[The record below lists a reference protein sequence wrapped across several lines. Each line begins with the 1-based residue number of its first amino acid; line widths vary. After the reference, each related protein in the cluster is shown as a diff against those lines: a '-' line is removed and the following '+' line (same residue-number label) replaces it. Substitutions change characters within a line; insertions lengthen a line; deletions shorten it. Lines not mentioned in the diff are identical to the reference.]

1 MRFFKLAEG
10 FREDWHSRRNK
21 YWVFAAVLMSV
32 ALTLVLVGKAS
43 PLRGDAEHYLAGE
56 GSYGLTFGV
65 GERYVQEFRP
75 DYAKLKSVGIV
86 VELQKPKAAANDG
99 QETAEQIGQTGG
111 QAKEDTSGGV
121 RLGIADSAGVELWT
135 RELAA
140 SELSAGVYTDVA
152 ADLELSAG
160 KSYYLTAESFLEE
173 TLSPELVVCSTD
185 YELRENRSLAGRE
198 ELAGTQFLTRYRYEN
213 VLPVGTAVKAILLVL
228 LAALGIAVGLPG
240 DGRVRAVAAVLLL
253 AAGPFVLGRRLELLL
268 PTNVLLPHAMKWNVG
283 LMFLFELI
291 MLLCTL
297 SKRFTIV
304 FCNIVLT
311 ILYCA
316 NYFVYAFRGTYL
328 KANELTAIGTAA
340 DVAGKYRFEPNSH
353 MAMCWCI
360 AAVFVVWGM
369 CAGRPGRA
377 FEQREAAGQSTQIRR
392 FRFSWKWLLAHGVG
406 LVLGIALMSGAGHV
420 LLDTELLLEHGFS
433 YYSGIN
439 SEYTYYFD
447 GYLVGSILNIRYS
460 RITEPEGYSVRRV
473 EEILSAWRSAGEDG
487 AENAG
492 YESAGDGQGSAAK
505 DFVQR
510 LPHIILIMNESW
522 SDLRVN
528 GNLELSR
535 ENLSFTNSLRE
546 NTVKGYVNASVLG
559 GGTANSE
566 FEVFTG
572 CAMGF
577 LPDSYYAYQQ
587 AVTHSMPSM
596 VSHLREMG
604 YSTVSMHPERALN
617 WRRNVVYDY
626 LGFERQLWKED
637 FEGAEVIHS
646 GVSDAETFRRVEEL
660 YEDREEGERLFI
672 FDLTMQNHGYYRK
685 SNVERTVEAVN
696 VDCDEADLYLSLVYE
711 TDRAFGEL
719 VEYFEKETEPVVIC
733 MFGDHQPKFE
743 AEDFYEDIYRQTEG
757 LTEVDK
763 KRNLYKT
770 PFVIWANYDIEEA
783 EGLDIGM
790 SYLGVLLQQTA
801 GIGLTPYASFLAA
814 QMEEYPVITVNGYV
828 DSQGNYSNWSGSGEE
843 FPDYRMLQYNYL
855 FDNDIVEWGY

>member
-1 MRFFKLAEG
+1 MRFFKLAER

-21 YWVFAAVLMSV
+21 YWVLAAALLAVVLTV
-32 ALTLVLVGKAS
+32 LLVGKSS
-43 PLRGDAEHYLAGE
+43 PLREDAEHYLAGE
-56 GSYGLTFGV
+56 GSYGLAFGV
-65 GERYVQEFRP
+65 GEQYVQEFRP
-75 DYAKLKSVGIV
+75 QYGKLKSVGIV
-86 VELQKPKAAANDG
+86 VDMQKTAEREADG
-99 QETAEQIGQTGG
+99 QETAEQDGG
-111 QAKEDTSGGV
+111 QAEEQTPGSV
-121 RLGIADSAGVELWT
+121 RLGIVDGAGLELWSK
-135 RELAA
+135 ELLAA
-140 SELSAGVYTDVA
+140 ELSAGVYTDV
-152 ADLELSAG
+152 DVNLELSAG
-160 KSYYLTAESFLEE
+160 KTYYLTAESFLVE

-198 ELAGTQFLTRYRYEN
+198 EIAGTQLLTRYRY
-213 VLPVGTAVKAILLVL
+213 VDALLPGTAAKALLLVF
-228 LAALGIAVGLPG
+228 LAALGIAVGLPA
-240 DGRVRAVAAVLLL
+240 DRRIRAAVSVVLL

-291 MLLCTL
+291 VLLCTL
-297 SKRFTIV
+297 SERFTIV
-304 FCNIVLT
+304 FCNIALT

-328 KANELTAIGTAA
+328 KANEFTAIGTAV
-340 DVAGKYRFEPNSH
+340 DVAGKYRFQPDSH
-353 MAMCWCI
+353 MTMCWCI
-360 AAVFVVWGM
+360 AAVLVVWGM
-369 CAGRPGRA
+369 CTGKPGKVS
-377 FEQREAAGQSTQIRR
+377 EQRREPGQSIRIGKL
-392 FRFSWKWLLAHGVG
+392 RFSWKGILVHGLG
-406 LVLGIALMSGAGHV
+406 LVLGIALLSGARHV

-447 GYLVGSILNIRYS
+447 GYLVGSMLNIRYS
-460 RITEPEGYSVRRV
+460 RITEPAGYSVRRV
-473 EEILSAWRSAGEDG
+473 EEILSAYREGG
-487 AENAG
+487 QENSEG
-492 YESAGDGQGSAAK
+492 SQGSVAP
-505 DFVQR
+505 DVSQE

-528 GNLELSR
+528 GNLELSQ
-535 ENLSFTNSLRE
+535 ENLSFTKSLRE

-587 AVTHSMPSM
+587 AVTHPMPSM
-596 VSHLREMG
+596 VSHLQDLG

-617 WRRNVVYDY
+617 WRRNVVYNY
-626 LGFERQLWKED
+626 LSFERRFWKED

-646 GVSDAETFRRVEEL
+646 GVSDAETFRKVEEL
-660 YEDREEGERLFI
+660 YENRAEGEKLFI

-719 VEYFEKETEPVVIC
+719 VQYFEKEQEPVVIC

-743 AEDFYEDIYRQTEG
+743 TEDFYEDIYRQTEG

-770 PFVIWANYDIEEA
+770 PFVIWANYDIPEA
-783 EGLDIGM
+783 EGLDISM

-801 GIGLTPYASFLAA
+801 GVEMTPYFRFLAG
-814 QMEEYPVITVNGYV
+814 QMEEYPVVTVNGYV
-828 DSQGNYSNWSGSGEE
+828 DREGNYSNWSGSGEE

-855 FDNDIVEWGY
+855 FDNNIVEWGY

>member
-1 MRFFKLAEG
+1 MRFLELAG
-10 FREDWHSRRNK
+10 KCREDWQSRRNK
-21 YWVFAAVLMSV
+21 YWVLASVLVFAVLSV
-32 ALTLVLVGKAS
+32 LLVGGDS
-43 PLRGDAEHYLAGE
+43 PLREDAEHYLAGE
-56 GSYGLTFGV
+56 GSYGLAFGS
-65 GERYVQEFRP
+65 GERYVQEFAP
-75 DYAKLKSVGIV
+75 GYAKLKSVGIV
-86 VELQKPKAAANDG
+86 VDLQKASKGAG
-99 QETAEQIGQTGG
+99 AESGD
-111 QAKEDTSGGV
+111 KSLGGV
-121 RLGIADSAGVELWT
+121 KLCITDDAGLELWAQ
-135 RELAA
+135 ELFAD
-140 SELSAGVYTDVA
+140 ELKPGVYTDVGVN
-152 ADLELSAG
+152 LELSAG
-160 KSYYLTAESFLEE
+160 SSYNLAVESFLAEE
-173 TLSPELVVCSTD
+173 LSPELVVCSTD
-185 YELRENRSLAGRE
+185 YELRENKSLAGGG
-198 ELAGTQFLTRYRYEN
+198 ELAGTQLLTRYRYTD
-213 VLPVGTAVKAILLVL
+213 VLAAKTAAKALLLVF
-228 LAALGIAVGLPG
+228 LAALGIAAGLPSN
-240 DGRVRAVAAVLLL
+240 RYVRTAAAAVLL
-253 AAGPFVLGRRLELLL
+253 AAGPYVLGRRLELLL
-268 PTNVLLPHAMKWNVG
+268 PTNVLLPHAMKWNMG
-283 LMFLFELI
+283 LMYLFELI
-291 MLLCTL
+291 VLLCTL

-311 ILYCA
+311 VLYCA

-340 DVAGKYRFEPNSH
+340 DVAGKYRFEPDSH
-353 MAMCWCI
+353 MAVCWCI

-369 CAGRPGRA
+369 CTGASKTVSRPVWKV
-377 FEQREAAGQSTQIRR
+377 AAVRGLG
-392 FRFSWKWLLAHGVG
+392 LLA
-406 LVLGIALMSGAGHV
+406 GISLWFGAGHV

-447 GYLVGSILNIRYS
+447 GYLVGSMLNIRYS
-460 RITEPEGYSVRRV
+460 RITEPAGYSVRRA
-473 EEILSAWRSAGEDG
+473 EEILSAWREPGQEASDSGQ
-487 AENAG
+487 
-492 YESAGDGQGSAAK
+492 ESGDGTAK
-505 DFVQR
+505 KE

-535 ENLSFTNSLRE
+535 ENLSFTDSLRE

-587 AVTHSMPSM
+587 AVTHPMKSM
-596 VSHLREMG
+596 VSHFRELG

-626 LGFERQLWKED
+626 LGFGRQLWKED
-637 FEGAEVIHS
+637 FAGAEVIHS

-660 YEDREEGERLFI
+660 YENRAEDEKLFI

-719 VEYFEKETEPVVIC
+719 VQYFDKEEEPVVIC

-743 AEDFYEDIYRQTEG
+743 TEDFYEDIYRQTEG
-757 LTEVDK
+757 LTEIDK

-783 EGLDIGM
+783 WGLDIGM

-801 GIGLTPYASFLAA
+801 GVEMTPYFRFLAE
-814 QMEEYPVITVNGYV
+814 QMEQYPVITANGYV
-828 DSQGNYSNWSGSGEE
+828 DSRGNYSNWSGTGEE
-843 FPDYRMLQYNYL
+843 FADYRILQYNYL
-855 FDNDIVEWGY
+855 FDNDMVEWGY